1 MRSPT
6 GRIRVYWELCPE
18 SRLRAERRWPD
29 GRAVVRVVG
38 WRASWEGAQRVEHDV
53 EIARAQDSA
62 TIDHLGGVA
71 AVRAALG
78 WVSAGELHPFSLAP
92 ELAAGASA
100 ADPRLRWVPPGQ
112 KGMGSSATAIAA
124 RALEHWGASTDLG

>member
-1 MRSPT
+1 MR
-6 GRIRVYWELCPE
+6 PE

-53 EIARAQDSA
+53 EVAQGQSSA
-62 TIDHLGGVA
+62 MIDDLGDVA
-71 AVRAALG
+71 AVRVALG
-78 WVSAGELHPFSLAP
+78 WVSAGELHPFSLAT

-100 ADPRLRWVPPGQ
+100 ADPQLRWIPPGQ
-112 KGMGSSATAIAA
+112 KSLGSNATVIAA
-124 RALEHWGASTDLG
+124 RALEHWGSSGESG